1 MDTERKWGGDISVWL
16 QQLLLLS
23 QHDSDTL
30 QKHEICF
37 NVRLYLPYCNRECEI
52 FLRLNSVGLQSFRF
66 GPEIA
71 YVASCVLDVLKGVRN
86 KTLVGGAK
94 KGKYNTF
101 ILEIIKISRVI
112 CMIDTPS
119 EPKRQVVHARMFIL
133 LPLISIINFN
143 LGLII
148 KLIGVALLPSFIGL
162 GNFRHLFNRS
172 DTKPKPVLTWFLS
185 FSYARGSL
193 LVFCCVSHW
202 PLMTFYF
209 ILFVHCN

>member
-1 MDTERKWGGDISVWL
+1 M
-16 QQLLLLS
+16 LLS

-37 NVRLYLPYCNRECEI
+37 NVRLYLPYCNRGCEI

-162 GNFRHLFNRS
+162 GNFRHLLNRS

-193 LVFCCVSHW
+193 LVFAVFPTG
-202 PLMTFYF
+202 PL
-209 ILFVHCN
+209 